1 MRWTRVHRTIALLV
15 LLTPA
20 ALRAQ
25 RADSPIEHS
34 PYLALGGD
42 PLLAERSR
50 LAPISFSAGIER
62 AHSGSRWS
70 LRLGADYRRT
80 TTAYSDTRWED
91 FGVGVTARYGM
102 QSGLIRPYLLG
113 GVGVADLRTRGRWL
127 KYDSAIGTVSGPVDS
142 SFTTSSRLNG
152 SITSGFGADVPLG
165 HLRFFTEARA
175 NFYPARLS
183 GAAGPQEMRFTKAF
197 YFGVKF

>member
-1 MRWTRVHRTIALLV
+1 MRWTPAHYAIALLAS
-15 LLTPA
+15 LTPA
-20 ALRAQ
+20 VLHAQ
-25 RADSPIEHS
+25 SSGSPIENS
-34 PYLALGGD
+34 LYVALGGD

-50 LAPISFSAGIER
+50 LTPLSISAGIER
-62 AHSGSRWS
+62 GHVGSRWS
-70 LRLGADYRRT
+70 LRFGADYRRT

-91 FGVGVTARYGM
+91 FGAAVTARYGKR
-102 QSGLIRPYLLG
+102 SGPIRPYLLG

-142 SFTTSSRLNG
+142 SFTTLSRWNG

-165 HLRFFTEARA
+165 RLRLFTEARA

-183 GAAGPQEMRFTKAF
+183 GASQLQGMRFTKAL
-197 YFGVKF
+197 YFGVRF